1 MVECDEHW
9 MAFINKN
16 PNCISFVLHS
26 SHYPLRVRSSYSI
39 LPLSLSLSHTPLC
52 GFVSNLQF
60 EYVEDV
66 HPHSPN
72 LLYTYIE
79 NTSLVNGLSAHY
91 GPTEQR
97 STTSTVIHP
106 VKTPKIIICLF
117 ISKCTWIDCAK
128 SPKWTYQRGT
138 WNGNGMKGLE
148 KIKCYIKK
156 AIINLC
162 LLVVCVMI

>member
-79 NTSLVNGLSAHY
+79 NTSLVCTLWANRTAFHHLNSDSSCENTQNNY
-91 GPTEQR
+91 M
-97 STTSTVIHP
+97 SIHKQMHLNWLRQKP
-106 VKTPKIIICLF
+106 EMNVP
-117 ISKCTWIDCAK
+117 
-128 SPKWTYQRGT
+128 T
-138 WNGNGMKGLE
+138 WNIEHGTATEWKDWR
-148 KIKCYIKK
+148 K
-156 AIINLC
+156 
-162 LLVVCVMI
+162 